1 MPQIDGF
8 ELTEKIRKVDDRA
21 KICFLTA
28 GVVPGEMK
36 VDPSRGEVFSATV
49 SKDRF
54 IRLPL
59 ENDELVNQ
67 VGTIVDS

>member
-1 MPQIDGF
+1 MPQMDGF

-36 VDPSRGEVFSATV
+36 VDPS
-49 SKDRF
+49 
-54 IRLPL
+54 
-59 ENDELVNQ
+59 
-67 VGTIVDS
+67 